1 MRSSPISSV
10 RLGVLTAILL
20 AAAGAGC
27 DPPDAGPSA
36 SGSLQTDW
44 TLRAERSG
52 FVETATYDEV
62 VAYLEQASAAHPN
75 LHLTR
80 FGYTNQGREIPLLVA
95 GPVAEPTPEAVR
107 SASEERGIPIIY
119 LKGNIHS
126 GEAAGKEALLRL
138 VRQLADH
145 QRPELLEHLIL
156 LIGPV
161 YNADGTEAVDL
172 RNRPRQHGPLGGM
185 GTRTNAQGLD
195 LNRDAM
201 KLDSPEGRSLAQFMT
216 DFDPHMVVDLH
227 TTNGTRHAYHLT
239 YAPPL
244 HPATPRSIDALL
256 RDDLLP
262 TVTRNWEER
271 FGWHM
276 WHYGNVFPRDGL
288 TAWWTFDHRPR
299 FVTNYTGIRNRIG
312 ILSEAYSYLTFED
325 RILASERFVNEIL
338 EWSRTHADRI
348 LVVVSRENSRD
359 LRGERMPVRGGFPDQ
374 APTHPILMGDVE
386 EEVHPWTGETIL
398 RRMDV
403 VVEDPMPAFVAFV
416 GTEDE
421 RVPHAYLVPRE
432 LDSVLDRLRT
442 HGVEL
447 RDGEPPPG
455 TMQEFVIQARS
466 VAEQAFQ
473 GRNEVTLQGTWMDRV
488 ELPDLDPSPGGV
500 AGEPL
505 LPADHREGPA
515 LARGEWVVVPMD
527 QPLARLAFLLLEPRS
542 DDGLTNWG
550 LMDPWVEDAQ
560 SFPVWRVIGDR

>member
-1 MRSSPISSV
+1 MLPLSNSWV
-10 RLGVLTAILL
+10 RPGVLAAVLAMVTA
-20 AAAGAGC
+20 AGC
-27 DPPDAGPSA
+27 DPPEAGPRSPGA
-36 SGSLQTDW
+36 VQPDW

-52 FVETATYDEV
+52 FVETARYDEV

-80 FGYTNQGREIPLLVA
+80 FGYTNQGREIPLLVV
-95 GPVAEPTPEAVR
+95 GPVDEPTPAAVR
-107 SASEERGIPIIY
+107 TASEEGGIPIIY

-138 VRQLADH
+138 VRELAND
-145 QRPELLEHLIL
+145 QRPELLEDLIL

-195 LNRDAM
+195 LNRDGM
-201 KLDSPEGRSLAQFMT
+201 KLDSPEGRSLARFMT

-244 HPATPRSIDALL
+244 HPATPQSIDSLL

-262 TVTRNWEER
+262 TATRNWEER

-276 WHYGNVFPRDGL
+276 WHYGNAFSRDGL

-325 RILASERFVNEIL
+325 RILASERFVDEIL
-338 EWSRTHADRI
+338 EWSRIHADRI
-348 LVVVSRENSRD
+348 LVVVARENSRD
-359 LRGERMPVRGGFPDQ
+359 LRGERLPVRGGFPDE
-374 APTHPILMGDVE
+374 APTHPILMGEVA

-398 RRMDV
+398 LRTDV
-403 VVEDPMPAFVAFV
+403 VEEDPMSSFVAFL

-421 RVPHAYLVPRE
+421 RVPDAYLVPRQ
-432 LDSVLDRLRT
+432 LDTILDRLRT
-442 HGVEL
+442 HGIEL
-447 RDGEPPPG
+447 LEGAPPPG
-455 TMQEFVIQARS
+455 TIQVFDIQARS
-466 VAEQAFQ
+466 VSEQAFQ
-473 GRNEVTLQGTWMDRV
+473 GRHEVTLEGAWAEWVEQG
-488 ELPDLDPSPGGV
+488 DPTP
-500 AGEPL
+500 GEPAGSVDD
-505 LPADHREGPA
+505 PGAQA
-515 LARGEWVVVPMD
+515 SASGEWIVVPMD

-550 LMDPWVEDAQ
+550 LMDPWLEGAAHY
-560 SFPVWRVIGDR
+560 PVRRIVRE

>member
-1 MRSSPISSV
+1 VFPFPNSRARS
-10 RLGVLTAILL
+10 GVLAAVLVVVTA
-20 AAAGAGC
+20 AGC
-27 DPPDAGPSA
+27 DPPEAGP
-36 SGSLQTDW
+36 GSRGTMELDW

-62 VAYLEQASAAHPN
+62 VAYLEQASAVHPN

-80 FGYTNQGREIPLLVA
+80 FGYTNQGREIPLLVV
-95 GPVAEPTPEAVR
+95 GPVDEPTPAAVR
-107 SASEERGIPIIY
+107 AASEEGGIPIIY

-138 VRQLADH
+138 VRELAHD
-145 QRPELLEHLIL
+145 QRPELLEDLIL

-195 LNRDAM
+195 LNRDGM
-201 KLDSPEGRSLAQFMT
+201 KLDSPEGRSLARFMT

-244 HPATPRSIDALL
+244 HPATPHSIDSLL

-262 TVTRNWEER
+262 TATRNWEER

-276 WHYGNVFPRDGL
+276 WHYGNAFPRDGV

-325 RILASERFVNEIL
+325 RILASERFVDEIL

-348 LVVVSRENSRD
+348 LVVVAQESSRD
-359 LRGERMPVRGGFPDQ
+359 LRGERLPVRGGFSDE

-398 RRMDV
+398 LRTDV
-403 VVEDPMPAFVAFV
+403 VVEDPMSAFVAFI
-416 GTEDE
+416 GTEHE
-421 RVPHAYLVPRE
+421 QVPDAYLVPRQ
-432 LDSVLDRLRT
+432 LDTILDRLRT

-447 RDGEPPPG
+447 LEEEPPPG
-455 TMQEFVIQARS
+455 TIQEFGIQARS
-466 VAEQAFQ
+466 MAEQAFQ
-473 GRNEVTLQGTWMDRV
+473 GRHEVTLEGSWVALAEQ
-488 ELPDLDPSPGGV
+488 PDPTAGDPARSADDPS
-500 AGEPL
+500 GE
-505 LPADHREGPA
+505 AVGS
-515 LARGEWVVVPMD
+515 GEWFVVPMD
-527 QPLARLAFLLLEPRS
+527 QPLARLVFLLLEPRS

-550 LMDPWVEDAQ
+550 LMDPWLEDSAQ
-560 SFPVWRVIGDR
+560 YPVRRVIRE